1 MRFGIKLMPQHCAW
15 DELLALWRAADA
27 EEVFESAWTFD
38 HFYPIYGD
46 PDGPCLEAW
55 TALGALAQATS
66 RIRIGCLVTGIVY
79 RHPAVLANMAA
90 TLDVISGG
98 RLELGLG
105 AGWSEREADAYGIE
119 LGTMTER
126 FDRFEEA
133 CEIVTSLL
141 RDPVTD
147 FSGRYYTLTEARC
160 EPKSVQRPYPPVC
173 IGGGGEKR
181 TLRIA
186 AKYAQHW
193 NFPGGAPADFA
204 RKRDVLHAHCA
215 DLGRDPAE
223 ITTSTHLMMWP
234 GKTVADVVRQ
244 AEAYAEVG
252 LDLGI
257 VYLQAPVGEGV
268 VAELA
273 AALEPLRAG

>member
-1 MRFGIKLMPQHCAW
+1 MRFGIKLMPQHCTW
-15 DELLALWRAADA
+15 DELLELWRAADEA
-27 EEVFESAWTFD
+27 EVFESAWTFD

-55 TALGALAQATS
+55 TTLAALAQATT
-66 RIRIGCLVTGIVY
+66 RIRVGCLVNGVVY

-105 AGWSEREADAYGIE
+105 AGWNDREADAYGIE
-119 LGTMTER
+119 LGGLTER

-133 CEIVTSLL
+133 CAVITSLL
-141 RDPVTD
+141 SEPTTD
-147 FSGRYYTLTEARC
+147 FDGRYYTLTDARC
-160 EPKSVQRPYPPVC
+160 EPKGPQRPHPPIC

-186 AKYAQHW
+186 ARYAQHW
-193 NFPGGAPADFA
+193 NFPGGAPAEFA
-204 RKRDVLHAHCA
+204 RKRAVLHEHCA
-215 DLGRDPAE
+215 SIGRDPAE
-223 ITTSTHLMMWP
+223 ITTSTHLIMWP
-234 GKTVADVVRQ
+234 DKTVSDVVAQ
-244 AEAYAEVG
+244 AKAYADVG

-257 VYLQAPVGEGV
+257 VYIQAPLAPNL
-268 VAELA
+268 VADLA
-273 AALEPLRAG
+273 SALELLRSL